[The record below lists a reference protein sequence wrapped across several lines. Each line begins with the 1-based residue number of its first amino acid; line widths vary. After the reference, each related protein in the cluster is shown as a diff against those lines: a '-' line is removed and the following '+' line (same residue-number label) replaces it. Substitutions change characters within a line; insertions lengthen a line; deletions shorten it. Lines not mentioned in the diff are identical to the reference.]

1 MFSKAE
7 EHRLSAIITATYTTI
22 LHQYVIDL
30 APTSTAQARIWLDE
44 RMRLHPD
51 KPLTAIYNMPF
62 LFHLH
67 PHHTLSIT
75 RLHHALHLI
84 IIKHLALRTSLIFD
98 TNNNQLIQRINY
110 PHHDKNKQLFTFIQ
124 STFNTNEQL
133 THIMHTEKSDAQ
145 LFDLAQGLVF
155 RCHLVHHRGLPN
167 NDLLCNRDAIIFNF
181 HHAAF
186 DFPSMNIFLADL
198 HQAYTTQQLSTDDH
212 TTLRY
217 LDCK

>member
-1 MFSKAE
+1 MHQLLTVNIFSIGFP
-7 EHRLSAIITATYTTI
+7 SF
-22 LHQYVIDL
+22 
-30 APTSTAQARIWLDE
+30 AQARIWVDE
-44 RMRLHPD
+44 RMRFHPD

-98 TNNNQLIQRINY
+98 TNNNQLIQRINH
-110 PHHDKNKQLFTFIQ
+110 PHLDNDKHLFTFIQ
-124 STFNTNEQL
+124 STFDTNEQL
-133 THIMHTEKSDAQ
+133 KHIMHNEKSNTH

-155 RCHLVHHRGLPN
+155 RCHLVHHEELPN
-167 NDLLCNRDAIIFNF
+167 NDLLCNEDAIIFNF

-186 DFPSMNIFLADL
+186 DFPSMNIFLDDL
-198 HQAYTTQQLSTDDH
+198 HQAYTTGQLPTDDH

-217 LDCK
+217 LDCE